1 MSASKENNMKKL
13 LPILS
18 IALFVAAI
26 AIVFVSMAKKDT
38 PITIVKGNTA
48 FKPLPIKIGK
58 TNDTQ
63 CAMIIKSMR
72 NTAEVISPDGKTWF
86 FDDPG
91 CMILWLKERSWADK
105 AVLWVH
111 TLDTKQWIDAR
122 KAWYGVSDHT
132 EMHYGFGAREK
143 KCNECIG
150 FDEMRMRM
158 LRGENL
164 TDPKIRKKLLGV

>member
-1 MSASKENNMKKL
+1 M
-13 LPILS
+13 S
-18 IALFVAAI
+18 IALFIAAI
-26 AIVFVSMAKKDT
+26 AIVFVSMAKKDA
-38 PITIVKGNTA
+38 PIAVLEGNTA

-63 CAMIIKSMR
+63 CAMIIKSER
-72 NTAEVISPDGKTWF
+72 NAAEVIAPDGRTWF

-91 CMILWLKERSWADK
+91 CMILWLKDRKWADK

-111 TLDTKQWIDAR
+111 TIDTKRWIDAR
-122 KAWYGVSDHT
+122 GAWYGIKDHT
-132 EMHYGFGAREK
+132 EMRYGFGAREK
-143 KCNECIG
+143 RCNDCID
-150 FDEMRMRM
+150 FDEMRLRM